1 MGIKKEAP
9 IISDITEKLN
19 DKRSIECGSCD
30 KMFKYNSELK
40 VHVKRIHLKIKD
52 YFCDNCDKSFSSQTN
67 LNTHL
72 PTHLENNFPCYICGV
87 KLSRKINLINH
98 MKSLHTEK
106 SLHAE
111 NVKKTKC
118 EQPTPE
124 NLPCHVCG
132 KLFNSNKNLKRHAR
146 NHDVIKLEK
155 AQRFSNSFKLEVLE
169 KVKEVGVVTARKVFG
184 IHENTIKG

>member
-1 MGIKKEAP
+1 MEMKKEP
-9 IISDITEKLN
+9 PFISDITEKLN
-19 DKRSIECGSCD
+19 VERNIECGYCD
-30 KMFKYNSELK
+30 KMFKYKSEMK
-40 VHVKRIHLKIKD
+40 VHVKKIHLKIKD
-52 YFCDNCDKSFSSQTN
+52 YFCDNCDKSFASQTN

-72 PTHLENNFPCYICGV
+72 PTHLENNFPCYICGL

-98 MKSLHTEK
+98 MKSLHI
-106 SLHAE
+106 E
-111 NVKKTKC
+111 NVKETKF

-124 NLPCHVCG
+124 KLPCHICG
-132 KLFNSNKNLKRHAR
+132 KLFNSNKNLRKHAR